1 MEKVGGELM
10 AINYSVKV
18 RPRDNIDRVIKR
30 FIKKTKKL
38 GIIDEV
44 KERQRYTKPSD
55 KKRRAKKLAERR
67 RKKNEAKRRK

>member
-1 MEKVGGELM
+1 M
-10 AINYSVKV
+10 ATNYSVKV

-44 KERQRYTKPSD
+44 KERQRYEKPSD
-55 KKRRAKKLAERR
+55 KKRREKKMAIRR
-67 RKKNEAKRRK
+67 RKKNEAKQRK

>member
-1 MEKVGGELM
+1 M
-10 AINYSVKV
+10 AINYSIKV

-44 KERQRYTKPSD
+44 KERQRYEKPSD
-55 KKRRAKKLAERR
+55 KKRRER
-67 RKKNEAKRRK
+67 KDGDSPPQKE

>member
-1 MEKVGGELM
+1 M
-10 AINYSVKV
+10 AINYQIKV

-44 KERQRYTKPSD
+44 KERQRYMKPSD
-55 KKRRAKKLAERR
+55 KKRRAKKMAIRR
-67 RKKNEAKRRK
+67 RKKNEAKQRK

>member
-1 MEKVGGELM
+1 M
-10 AINYSVKV
+10 AVNYSIKV

-30 FIKKTKKL
+30 FIKRTKKL

-55 KKRRAKKLAERR
+55 KKRMAKKQAIRR
-67 RKKNEAKRRK
+67 RKKNEAKQRK

>member
-1 MEKVGGELM
+1 M
-10 AINYSVKV
+10 AVNYSIKV

-30 FIKKTKKL
+30 FIKRTKKM

-55 KKRRAKKLAERR
+55 KKRMAKKQAIRR
-67 RKKNEAKRRK
+67 RKKNEAKQRK

>member
-1 MEKVGGELM
+1 M
-10 AINYSVKV
+10 ATNYSVKV

-44 KERQRYTKPSD
+44 KERQRYEKPSD
-55 KKRRAKKLAERR
+55 KKPTEEKK
-67 RKKNEAKRRK
+67 

>member
-1 MEKVGGELM
+1 M
-10 AINYSVKV
+10 ATNYSVKV

-55 KKRRAKKLAERR
+55 KKRMARKQAIRR
-67 RKKNEAKRRK
+67 RKKNEAKQRK